1 VRVAQAKRHDL
12 CRSVG
17 PLTDEVS
24 EARPPLKSG
33 DVLIVAA
40 PWDCW
45 VLREIGPS
53 DKLVDTF

>member
-1 VRVAQAKRHDL
+1 
-12 CRSVG
+12 VG